1 MKIFFFVNK
10 NINSATARFRGFF
23 FSNYIKSKIPSKVIR
38 IDEIYNRYFFNL
50 SRLKKFIQYIVFFKD
65 LKKNEIIYLVKTV
78 YNIDFLIAI
87 LVAKFFY
94 RIKIIFDF
102 DDAIYL
108 KPFTKRSTR
117 VLVTI
122 ADLVMV
128 GSSTLLNWSKKHND
142 NSYKLPT
149 SIPHNIY
156 KKLPKKKERVFTIG
170 WIGNGNNHYK
180 NLILLKPV
188 FEDLIKKKV
197 SFKFRVIGVANNLEI
212 LKLFRS
218 IKGLNFEF
226 KNQIKWKDPNVV
238 VKEIKKFDVGVMPL
252 VKDQKTLGKC
262 AFKIIEYM
270 GSGTPVIAS
279 SVGENRIVINNKL
292 DGILCN
298 NTKDWVKNII
308 LLKSN
313 KKIKMKLVDNAL
325 IKVEKFYSLKSNAQK
340 LDKALIQL
348 NVI

>member
-10 NINSATARFRGFF
+10 NINSATARFRGYF

-38 IDEIYNRYFFNL
+38 INEIYNRYFFNL

-78 YNIDFLIAI
+78 YNIDFLLAI

-117 VLVTI
+117 ILVSI

-156 KKLPKKKERVFTIG
+156 KKLPKKKERVLEIQPNQLQKFLI
-170 WIGNGNNHYK
+170 YLVFRK
-180 NLILLKPV
+180 NLL
-188 FEDLIKKKV
+188 
-197 SFKFRVIGVANNLEI
+197 
-212 LKLFRS
+212 
-218 IKGLNFEF
+218 
-226 KNQIKWKDPNVV
+226 
-238 VKEIKKFDVGVMPL
+238 
-252 VKDQKTLGKC
+252 TC
-262 AFKIIEYM
+262 
-270 GSGTPVIAS
+270 
-279 SVGENRIVINNKL
+279 
-292 DGILCN
+292 
-298 NTKDWVKNII
+298 
-308 LLKSN
+308 
-313 KKIKMKLVDNAL
+313 
-325 IKVEKFYSLKSNAQK
+325 
-340 LDKALIQL
+340 
-348 NVI
+348 